1 MNKKMDYKEILR
13 TTWKSFGYMKGKRVL
28 FLVGGVL
35 ALGKLVISFL
45 IPYLYEQLMNLTNQ
59 GADYAGILKEVWP
72 VFLGL
77 ILLIPFVAAGSYWQR
92 SGANWAVSNMQ
103 KAVFRHTMRMPLQAL
118 ETDRADKV
126 LRATANVE
134 SAASIFSGYTMTWVF
149 KFIIYFFGA
158 LGVLLFTSWRY
169 ALLGLALSALMFW
182 LATGLNIR
190 LRQLEQRALAADAS
204 LGAKLLDLVGNLP
217 VVKLFG
223 LESQLGGRYGEDGEE
238 AYRCRLQYKTMQG
251 VTEGAL
257 DFLAYG
263 SQALAI
269 LLGLWALWPAGD
281 FAGLVYAASMLN
293 LMLSGVREL
302 GTAVMFIQK
311 INVNANRVYE
321 LLDQPEEPGALP
333 QSIQSPDFSGDEVVA
348 FKDVWFSYLPGKP
361 VLRGVSFTIRRGSMT
376 ALVGGSGSGKSTVLG
391 LLLGFYK
398 PDRGEIFIGGV
409 PTSALSREQ
418 LRRCFSYIPQDAQ
431 LSAGSIKE
439 NVLLGAAPDEA
450 QLEKALREAALTLP
464 PDTQA
469 GEGGGSLS
477 GGERQ
482 RVSIARALYR
492 DAPVFLLDEATS
504 ALDNVTE
511 KAVQETIETA
521 LVGKTR
527 ICIAHRLNTIEQA
540 DQVITLCQGE
550 VTGVTGATGVRR
562 FLKKA

>member
-1 MNKKMDYKEILR
+1 MTKKMDYREILR
-13 TTWKSFGYMKGKRVL
+13 TTWKSFGYMKGKRAL
-28 FLVGGVL
+28 FLIGGVL
-35 ALGKLVISFL
+35 ALGKLIISFL
-45 IPYLYEQLMNLTNQ
+45 IPYLYEQLMNLTEQ
-59 GADYAGILKEVWP
+59 GAGYAGILQKVWP
-72 VFLGL
+72 AFLGL

-126 LRATANVE
+126 LKATANVE
-134 SAASIFSGYTMTWVF
+134 SAASIFSGYTMTWIF

-158 LGVLLFTSWRY
+158 LGVLLFVSWRY
-169 ALLGLALSALMFW
+169 ALLGLLLSALMFW
-182 LATGLNIR
+182 LATALNIR
-190 LRQLEQRALAADAS
+190 LRQLEQQALEADAS
-204 LGAKLLDLVGNLP
+204 LGAKLLDLVSNLP

-223 LESQLGGRYGEDGEE
+223 LEGQLGERYGEEGEK
-238 AYRCRLQYKTMQG
+238 AYRCRLRYKTMQG
-251 VTEGAL
+251 ATEGAL

-269 LLGLWALWPAGD
+269 LLGLWLLWPKGD

-311 INVNANRVYE
+311 INVNAGRVYE
-321 LLDQPEEPGALP
+321 LLDQPEEQDAADAAGISL
-333 QSIQSPDFSGDEVVA
+333 PDFSGDEVVV
-348 FKDVWFSYLPGKP
+348 FKDVWFSYLPGRP

-376 ALVGGSGSGKSTVLG
+376 ALVGGSGSGKSTILG

-398 PDRGEIFIGGV
+398 PDRGEIFVGGV
-409 PTSALSREQ
+409 PASALSREQ

-431 LSAGSIKE
+431 LSAGSIEE
-439 NVLLGAAPDEA
+439 NVRLGAELDSG

-469 GEGGGSLS
+469 GEGGNSLS

-521 LVGKTR
+521 LAGKTR
-527 ICIAHRLNTIEQA
+527 ICIAHRLNTVEQA
-540 DQVITLCQGE
+540 DQVITLRQGM
-550 VTGVTGATGVRR
+550 VV
-562 FLKKA
+562 